1 MKRFD
6 MKKGFLTMGL
16 LLLTLSSSAVA
27 SLEEAETAPSIL
39 SRDVLNCNSMNFSL
53 FAAEISRAIDGETSV
68 WRERYREIDE
78 SDSPESYFDSESMVE
93 LDEANQFVRRT
104 EANLKDLA
112 ENLVAEHG
120 NDIPERDLTA
130 LRNLRISVS
139 KLRSA
144 ITSVVRIE
152 LQLRP
157 AVAIR

>member
-1 MKRFD
+1 MLRFD

-27 SLEEAETAPSIL
+27 SLEEAETSPSML

-53 FAAEISRAIDGETSV
+53 FAGEISRAIDGETSV

-120 NDIPERDLTA
+120 NDIPDRDLTA

-157 AVAIR
+157 AVTIR

>member
-1 MKRFD
+1 

-16 LLLTLSSSAVA
+16 LLLTLSGSAIA

-39 SRDVLNCNSMNFSL
+39 SGDVFNCNAMNFSL
-53 FAAEISRAIDGETSV
+53 FSGEISRAIDVETRV

-78 SDSPESYFDSESMVE
+78 SDSPEAYFDNESMTK

-104 EANLKDLA
+104 EANIKGLA

-120 NDIPERDLTA
+120 NEIPDRDLNA
-130 LRNLRISVS
+130 LRNLRISIS

>member
-1 MKRFD
+1 

-27 SLEEAETAPSIL
+27 SLEETETAQSML
-39 SRDVLNCNSMNFSL
+39 SGDVFNCNAMNFSL
-53 FAAEISRAIDGETSV
+53 FAGEISRAIDGETSV
-68 WRERYREIDE
+68 WRERYREIEE
-78 SDSPESYFDSESMVE
+78 SDSPESYFDRESMAK

-120 NDIPERDLTA
+120 NEIPERDLTA

-144 ITSVVRIE
+144 ITSVVGIE

>member
-1 MKRFD
+1 

-27 SLEEAETAPSIL
+27 SLEEAETAPSLL

-53 FAAEISRAIDGETSV
+53 FANEIARAIDGETSV
-68 WRERYREIDE
+68 WRERYREIEE
-78 SDSPESYFDSESMVE
+78 SDSPESYFDSESMMK
-93 LDEANQFVRRT
+93 LDEANQFVRKIET
-104 EANLKDLA
+104 NIKGLA

-120 NDIPERDLTA
+120 TEIPDRDLTA
-130 LRNLRISVS
+130 LRNLRISIS

-144 ITSVVRIE
+144 ITSIVTIE

-157 AVAIR
+157 SIAVK

>member
-1 MKRFD
+1 MK
-6 MKKGFLTMGL
+6 
-16 LLLTLSSSAVA
+16 
-27 SLEEAETAPSIL
+27 
-39 SRDVLNCNSMNFSL
+39 SL
-53 FAAEISRAIDGETSV
+53 FAGEISRAIDGETSV

-78 SDSPESYFDSESMVE
+78 SASPETYFDSESMVE
-93 LDEANQFVRRT
+93 LDEANKFVRRT

-120 NDIPERDLTA
+120 NEIPERDLTA

-144 ITSVVRIE
+144 ITSVVGIE